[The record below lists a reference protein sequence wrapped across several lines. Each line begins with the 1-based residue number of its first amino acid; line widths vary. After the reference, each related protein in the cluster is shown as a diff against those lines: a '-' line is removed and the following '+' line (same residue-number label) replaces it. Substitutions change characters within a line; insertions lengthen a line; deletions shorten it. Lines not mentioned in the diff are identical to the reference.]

1 MLEVILL
8 KKKLLA
14 LFIIIIG
21 LFTLIKVSAKE
32 NTKAAIVSTGGANL
46 NVRVE
51 ASTSSKIKTKLS
63 DSSYFTIISSK
74 NNFYYIEYL
83 KNSYGYVHKDYVK
96 IISQDER
103 EVKTGGANLNVRS
116 GPSTNYSIITKLK
129 DKESVIVLETKNSW
143 SKILY
148 NGNNIGYVSATYLSN
163 NYKYSNINLN
173 VISFKQY
180 DSRWANN
187 KIGLSGKTFKEIGCL
202 TTSMAMVESFRRGQ
216 TLTPLYYETVSSYTP
231 DGSLYWPSRYK
242 FITTNNLDTLYN
254 MLKSGKPV
262 IVGRKKANG
271 SQHFVVVY
279 GCTSTNS
286 LSSSSFLIRDPGS
299 STRTTLKEFERDYP
313 IFYKMAYYSY

>member
-1 MLEVILL
+1 M

-14 LFIIIIG
+14 LLIFIIG

-46 NVRVE
+46 NVRTD

-74 NNFYYIEYL
+74 NDFYYIEYQ
-83 KNSYGYVHKDYVK
+83 KNSYGYVHKNYVK
-96 IISQDER
+96 IVSQDER
-103 EVKTGGANLNVRS
+103 EITTGGANLNVRS

-129 DKESVIVLETKNSW
+129 DKETVIVLETKNSW

-148 NGNNIGYVSATYLSN
+148 NGNKVGYVSQAYLSN

-180 DSRWANN
+180 DSRWAYS
-187 KIGLSGKTFKEIGCL
+187 KIGKSGKTFKEIGCL
-202 TTSMAMVESFRRGQ
+202 TTSMAMVESYRRGQ
-216 TLTPLYYETVSSYTP
+216 TLTPLYYESISSYTS

-242 FITTNNLDTLYN
+242 FITTNNLDSLYN

-279 GCTSTNS
+279 ACTSTNT
-286 LSSSSFLIRDPGS
+286 LSSSNFLIRDPGS
-299 STRTTLKEFERDYP
+299 STRTTLKDFENAYP
-313 IFYKMAYYSY
+313 YFYKMAYYSY